1 MHRVTREVALWCAIA
16 FLAGVP
22 RLARL
27 DFLLTNPEAA
37 TALVSLTVLRGEP
50 SLFPNPLFGW
60 LQALLFTVFGASEV
74 SARLV
79 AALSG
84 VVLCLLPVALRL
96 QLGRTRALIFAA
108 LLAFSPTLWFV
119 SREMGGAILAW
130 MLAFAAHCAWR
141 ARRPALAAA
150 AFGALLATGQDAIPP
165 LIVTVL
171 ASSAALPLDAVR
183 PSARTVAIV
192 LLAFVLSATALLMR
206 PTGLGDAFN
215 GYALWAQTRGGDAS
229 ISVGRLMLGLV
240 ISEPVIWLG
249 AAFALA
255 AFARMRAQLR
265 AESAWWIWIA
275 AGLGVLIVSA
285 GRSAALLAPLTIG
298 MAGLASAAYDAL
310 LASAQRW
317 GSWRREGVVVAIA
330 FVLLIYASLG
340 VWQYAG
346 QARSAWLASAVV
358 AALLIAAL
366 VAAGSLTM
374 DYGAPLRG
382 VALAGV
388 AALSLYT
395 FGVGIQMNH
404 ARPHNPAE
412 PYRVQAADLDLMTLQ
427 EDIRLISVRATG
439 EPNALDVHLAED
451 APAALQ
457 WVLRDRRRFDAL
469 EDAGAPDVVLT
480 PAAEK
485 PRVAGNFIGTAYAV
499 TAQAPLNEVRCVG
512 LPWGGGDC
520 WSLARWLAFRDAETT
535 HANLWVLWLRDD
547 VARRASGMR

>member
-16 FLAGVP
+16 CLASAP

-27 DFLLTNPEAA
+27 DFLLTNAEAA
-37 TALVSLTVLRGEP
+37 TALTSLAALRGE
-50 SLFPNPLFGW
+50 LAIFPNPLFGW
-60 LQALLFTVFGASEV
+60 LQALLFAVFGASEA

-108 LLAFSPTLWFV
+108 LLALSPTLWFV

-130 MLAFAAHCAWR
+130 TLAFAAHCAWR
-141 ARRPALAAA
+141 ARRPAPAVA

-171 ASSAALPLDAVR
+171 ASSAAMPLDAVR
-183 PSARTVAIV
+183 SSARAAAIA

-206 PTGLGDAFN
+206 PVGLGDAFN
-215 GYALWAQTRGGDAS
+215 GYALWSQTPRGSESVS
-229 ISVGRLMLGLV
+229 IGRLILGLV

-249 AAFALA
+249 AAFALV
-255 AFARMRAQLR
+255 AFARVRASVR
-265 AESAWWIWIA
+265 AEAAWLVWVA
-275 AGLGVLIVSA
+275 AGSGVLTVTA
-285 GRSAALLAPLTIG
+285 GRSAALLTPLVIG
-298 MAGLASAAYDAL
+298 MAGLSSAAYDAL

-317 GSWRREGVVVAIA
+317 GSWPREGAVAAIA
-330 FVLLIYASLG
+330 FVLLIYAGLG

-346 QARSAWLASAVV
+346 QGRSAWLVSVV
-358 AALLIAAL
+358 IAALLIAAL
-366 VAAGSLTM
+366 IAAGSLTM

-382 VALAGV
+382 VALAGI

-404 ARPHNPAE
+404 ARPYNPAE
-412 PYRVQAADLDLMTLQ
+412 PYRAQAADSDLAALR
-427 EDIRLISVRATG
+427 EGIRLISVRATG
-439 EPNALDVHLAED
+439 EPNALAVHLAEG
-451 APAALQ
+451 APAALR
-457 WVLRDRRRFDAL
+457 WALRDWRSADAH
-469 EDAGAPDVVLT
+469 EDAGVVLT
-480 PAAEK
+480 PASEK
-485 PRVAGNFIGTAYAV
+485 PGVAGNFIGTAYAA
-499 TAQAPLNEVRCVG
+499 TAQAPLNKVRCVG
-512 LPWGGGDC
+512 LPQGGFDC
-520 WSLARWLAFRDAETT
+520 WSLARWLAFRDAEGT
-535 HANLWVLWLRDD
+535 HTDLWVLWLRDD